1 MGQSVI
7 RNPRKIHSQSG
18 GDPSLPTRV
27 TNLENNEYKVTYYEI
42 ISGASG
48 SITIPTGATINAG
61 EFGLS
66 GNCILSKIDGS
77 NKPTFESPK
86 TSGGTIVTASLNETT
101 GAWVASGIYTDS
113 SVALIYSIKI
123 KAVYYSNLTYN
134 NIIETVELT
143 DFPISQS
150 ITNGITNKTPSE
162 DAVFDALA
170 LKENAFSKNTGFNLS
185 LGTTT
190 GTVLEGDRIVQ
201 TITNGDTTHAPSG
214 DVVFDMFKNHRQIY
228 SSIRITQDSATI
240 TGTTSETL
248 LASTLVPANTFSVDD
263 VINLEIRC
271 KRASATGATSHRI
284 KINTS
289 NSLSGATLAGI
300 VTNNNAV
307 LMPTFSR
314 NLCIKSSTYTEVMGT
329 SASFSTDVGS
339 ITSAISSINIDWT
352 INQYIIISV
361 QPSAS
366 AETNVL
372 SYLLIERK

>member
-1 MGQSVI
+1 MTQFS
-7 RNPRKIHSQSG
+7 RKKIISQKGVDLTSI
-18 GDPSLPTRV
+18 DTRI
-27 TNLENNEYKVTYYEI
+27 TNLEQNEYKVTYYEI

-48 SITIPTGATINAG
+48 SITIPSGATINAG

-86 TSGGTIVTASLNETT
+86 TSGGTIVTASLNVST
-101 GAWVASGIYTDS
+101 GAWVVSGTYTDS

-162 DAVFDALA
+162 DA
-170 LKENAFSKNTGFNLS
+170 
-185 LGTTT
+185 
-190 GTVLEGDRIVQ
+190 
-201 TITNGDTTHAPSG
+201 
-214 DVVFDMFKNHRQIY
+214 VFDMFKNHRQIY

-329 SASFSTDVGS
+329 SATFSTDIGS

-352 INQYIIISV
+352 IDQYIIISV

-372 SYLLIERK
+372 SYLLIERR